1 MQQHVSCGSFGQFLT
16 STTQVL
22 FCSRTAYSG
31 LAFTCKALQNMQNDR
46 SVELHICFKRSYDEI
61 LRHHHSFVV
70 RSLVAVSFSLS
81 NTLSAHPH
89 TFIQVAIRAVPRRQD
104 FYTRLAQGGSVDEF
118 DVELTKWLQ
127 ALEVLVKH
135 LREFLEGGGH
145 GRVI

>member
-61 LRHHHSFVV
+61 LRHQIG
-70 RSLVAVSFSLS
+70 R
-81 NTLSAHPH
+81 AH
-89 TFIQVAIRAVPRRQD
+89 V
-104 FYTRLAQGGSVDEF
+104 
-118 DVELTKWLQ
+118 
-127 ALEVLVKH
+127 
-135 LREFLEGGGH
+135 
-145 GRVI
+145 